1 MSELAGKRALV
12 CGSSQGIGRAAAEAM
27 AQAGAS
33 VLLLARN
40 AGALAEVHAQLS
52 SDGGQTH
59 EVLVADFSDPE
70 TVEATV
76 AGAVAAGGPIEVLV
90 NNTGG
95 PAGGPLLDATP
106 DQFLEAIDMHLGVSH
121 RLVRKLV
128 PGMKDRGY
136 GRILNVTS
144 TSVRVPIVGLGVSNT
159 VRAAVHNWVR
169 TLAYE
174 LGPHGITVNN
184 VLPGFTDTQ
193 RLRSLVERRAE
204 RDGVPQDQVMAAWQ
218 AKVPLRRFAA
228 PAEVAAALRFLA
240 SPAAGYITGIDLPVD
255 GGRLAA
261 QG

>member
-1 MSELAGKRALV
+1 MPELAGKRALV
-12 CGSSQGIGRAAAEAM
+12 CGSSQGIGRATAEAL
-27 AQAGAS
+27 AQAGAT

-40 AGALAEVHAQLS
+40 AQVLAEVKEGLTTEL
-52 SDGGQTH
+52 GQSH
-59 EVLVADFSDPE
+59 EVLVADFADPD

-76 AGAVAAGGPIEVLV
+76 AGALASGGPIEVLV

-95 PAGGPLLDATP
+95 PAGGPLLEAP
-106 DQFLEAIDMHLGVSH
+106 PEQFLKAIDMHLGISH
-121 RLVRKLV
+121 RLVRRLV
-128 PGMKDRGY
+128 PGMKERGY

-144 TSVRVPIVGLGVSNT
+144 TSVRVPIAGLGVSNT

-193 RLRSLVERRAE
+193 RLRSLVQRRAE
-204 RDGVPQDQVMAAWQ
+204 RDGLDEDKVIEAWQ
-218 AKVPLRRFAA
+218 QKVPLRRFAQ
-228 PAEVAAALRFLA
+228 PGEVAAALRFLA
-240 SPAAGYITGIDLPVD
+240 SPDAAYVTGVDLPVD

>member
-12 CGSSQGIGRAAAEAM
+12 CGSSQGIGRAAAEAL

-40 AGALAEVHAQLS
+40 AAALAEVKDQLS
-52 SDGGQTH
+52 TTAGQVH

-76 AGAVAAGGPIEVLV
+76 SGAVASGGPIEVLV

-106 DQFLEAIDMHLGVSH
+106 DQFLNAIDMHLGTSH
-121 RLVRKLV
+121 RLVRRLV
-128 PGMKDRGY
+128 PGMKERGY

-193 RLRSLVERRAE
+193 RLRSLVQGRAE
-204 RDGVPQDQVMAAWQ
+204 RDGVPESQVMETWQ
-218 AKVPLRRFAA
+218 NKVPLRRFAA

-240 SPAAGYITGIDLPVD
+240 SPDAAYITGIDLPVD